1 VLSACEVGLATI
13 RPGDEALGL
22 ATVLLNLGTRSVI
35 AGVARVGDVVAEQ
48 TMAAYH
54 AKLAGG
60 ADSAA
65 ALAGALAETDADVVP
80 PFVNFG
86 AAWAA
91 INPSSPLI

>member
-1 VLSACEVGLATI
+1 MLFRSTI

-22 ATVLLNLGTRSVI
+22 ASVLLNLGTRSVI

-54 AKLAGG
+54 GKLAAG
-60 ADSAA
+60 ADSSI
-65 ALAGALAETDADVVP
+65 ALAEALAESGADVVP

-86 AAWAA
+86 AAWAPGVSTA
-91 INPSSPLI
+91 